1 MLTLIINISGGK
13 HSHSTRLSCEH
24 LWENEISSHDS
35 VLLKQLLWDLCRI
48 IHLLFCLAYSM
59 YTGTMESQSPGA
71 KSEGVKFL
79 ISFNVTAF
87 LNNTPW
93 KAMNYK
99 VHCFFFF
106 FKSFQIPFQTNENI
120 SKIFSGGLPC
130 HLTENSV

>member
-13 HSHSTRLSCEH
+13 HSHSMRLSCEH

-48 IHLLFCLAYSM
+48 TQLLFCLPSSM
-59 YTGTMESQSPGA
+59 YKGTMESQFPGA

-79 ISFNVTAF
+79 ISSNVIAF

-93 KAMNYK
+93 KSMNYK
-99 VHCFFFF
+99 VHFFFLN
-106 FKSFQIPFQTNENI
+106 PFSYL
-120 SKIFSGGLPC
+120 SKQMKTFPKYSQVVSHAI
-130 HLTENSV
+130 